1 MRYRLHVRV
10 GTVSELWRFPVKS
23 MGGERLEVA
32 DIEARGVRGDRLW
45 ALRDEELG
53 AITSAKRTP
62 AILMCAARY
71 AVEPGP
77 DAGPGAV
84 PPVTIRLPDGTELS
98 SDDPLVHER
107 LSAFLGR
114 RVTLSALRPA
124 SDRAYYRLVKPSAA
138 DMRAQFAVEADEPL
152 PDFSMISMAKLMELG
167 RYVTPPG
174 THFDLGAL
182 HIVTTATLATL
193 RAKAPGSDFDVRRFR
208 PNLLI
213 DSLDADGRPDTG
225 WEGAVLRA
233 GTAAAHVDFPTVRC
247 SMTIRPQPELAQDP
261 RILKTVAA
269 EAERCV
275 GVYASVT
282 AQGRVRVGDEVDVEL
297 RRTSRLGDWARARA
311 TGVKRALLR
320 AALPKT

>member
-1 MRYRLHVRV
+1 MHV

-32 DIEARGVRGDRLW
+32 DIDARGVRGDRLW
-45 ALRDEELG
+45 TLRDEELG
-53 AITSAKRTP
+53 IITGAKRTP
-62 AILMCAARY
+62 GILMCVARY

-84 PPVTIRLPDGTELS
+84 PPVKIRLPDGTELA
-98 SDDPLVHER
+98 SDDPHVHER

-208 PNLLI
+208 PNLVI
-213 DSLDADGRPDTG
+213 ESVGGDSLVEAD
-225 WEGAVLRA
+225 WEGAALRA

-247 SMTIRPQPELAQDP
+247 SMTIRPQPGLAGDP

-269 EAERCV
+269 DADRCV
-275 GVYASVT
+275 GVYATVT
-282 AQGRVRVGDEVDVEL
+282 APGRVHVGDEVEVEL
-297 RRTSRLGDWARARA
+297 RRTSRLGDWARAGA
-311 TGVKRALLR
+311 TGLKRALLR
-320 AALPKT
+320 AAMPKK

>member
-1 MRYRLHVRV
+1 MRI

-23 MGGERLEVA
+23 MGGEWLEVA
-32 DIEARGVRGDRLW
+32 DIDARGVRGDRLW

-53 AITSAKRTP
+53 VITSAKRIP

-84 PPVTIRLPDGTELS
+84 PPVTITLPDGSKLAS
-98 SDDPLVHER
+98 GDPNVHER

-124 SDRAYYRLVKPSAA
+124 SDRSYYRLVKPSAA
-138 DMRAQFAVEADEPL
+138 DMREQFAVEPDEPL

-167 RYVTPPG
+167 RYATPPG

-182 HIVTTATLATL
+182 HVITTASLAAL

-208 PNLLI
+208 PNLVIASIVSDGLI
-213 DSLDADGRPDTG
+213 EATWAG
-225 WEGAVLRA
+225 GALRV
-233 GTAAAHVDFPTVRC
+233 GTAAAQVDCPTVRC
-247 SMTIRPQPELAQDP
+247 SMTIRAQPGLAADP
-261 RILKTVAA
+261 HILRTVAA
-269 EAERCV
+269 DAERSV
-275 GVYASVT
+275 GVYATVT
-282 AQGRVRVGDEVDVEL
+282 VSGRVRIGDEVDLEL
-297 RRTSRLGDWARARA
+297 PRTSRLGEWARAGA

-320 AALPKT
+320 AALPKK

>member
-1 MRYRLHVRV
+1 VRI

-45 ALRDEELG
+45 ALRDEALG
-53 AITSAKRTP
+53 VITSAKRTP

-77 DAGPGAV
+77 GAGPGAV
-84 PPVTIRLPDGTELS
+84 PPVTITLPDGGELA
-98 SDDPLVHER
+98 SDDPNVHER

-124 SDRAYYRLVKPSAA
+124 SDRAYYRVVKPSAA
-138 DMRAQFAVEADEPL
+138 DMREQFAVEHDEPL

-182 HIVTTATLATL
+182 HVVTTASLATL
-193 RAKAPGSDFDVRRFR
+193 RARAPGSDFDVRRFR
-208 PNLLI
+208 PNLVI
-213 DSLDADGRPDTG
+213 ASIAADGLIEAG
-225 WEGAVLRA
+225 WAGGALRA
-233 GTAAAHVDFPTVRC
+233 GTAAAQIDCPTVRC
-247 SMTIRPQPELAQDP
+247 SMTIRAQPGLAGDP
-261 RILKTVAA
+261 RILRTVAA
-269 EAERCV
+269 DAGRCV
-275 GVYASVT
+275 GVYATVT
-282 AQGRVRVGDEVDVEL
+282 APGRVRIGDEVDLEL
-297 RRTSRLGDWARARA
+297 PRTSRLGDWARAGA
-311 TGVKRALLR
+311 TGVKRAFLR
-320 AALPKT
+320 AALPRK